1 MIPIPSPLHPAVV
14 HFPIV
19 LLLLGA
25 PIAVIAALLPKWH
38 LPRLAAALLVAG
50 SLGAIAATWTGG
62 QDEEL
67 LGELPQPAEQILEE
81 HEEWGATTRNISIA
95 AAILASLAAALFR
108 HPRTSRVLAVF
119 AAITAVGA
127 AFAVS
132 QAGHYGGLLVY
143 KHGAGVNTTSSS
155 GPDTQNRTTSEKKP
169 GHRGED
175 D

>member
-1 MIPIPSPLHPAVV
+1 
-14 HFPIV
+14 
-19 LLLLGA
+19 
-25 PIAVIAALLPKWH
+25 
-38 LPRLAAALLVAG
+38 LAAGLLVAG

-81 HEEWGATTRNISIA
+81 HEEWGETTRNISIGT
-95 AAILASLAAALFR
+95 AILAFLAAALYR

-119 AAITAVGA
+119 AAISAVGA

-143 KHGAGVNTTSSS
+143 KHGAGVNATSSS
-155 GPDTQNRTTSEKKP
+155 GPDSQNRTVSGKQH